1 MRQMTAFTLF
11 ANATKYVCFAAAAS
25 ALAFIAAEWLLSRR
39 PPACPRHHVLAFAL
53 AAMWSPALVMF
64 GLRGSPWVLL
74 AASVMTAILT
84 VGMNA
89 HVERSYRSNAGTAFG
104 SSLLIHGT
112 VGLASTSSPIWAVL
126 PASLAASL
134 LTARYYAHRA
144 RPIEPCTSLH
154 GCTPVMLLM
163 SVSAVT
169 LTAAALL
176 PHLGHHPPGEPGE
189 SGLEALLPTAPPDLS
204 PSAPIEDDGHAGII
218 IWPEV
223 KPTVTLV
230 APLPSLA
237 PKFGRTN
244 ASDPLSIP
252 FFGAYWIY
260 RAPHKQPP
268 PQSLVVHGS
277 PADRKFFS
285 TDHLPLNMEA
295 RQNLGS
301 LFPLQLLWQHRPR
314 RLERRHLRWNN
325 RARVA
330 ASGPTADSEKPSLSL
345 GRVPFPGPRAPLRLV
360 GTGRVTQ
367 PLSFP
372 IPATASIRQF
382 DEIAVIYHLDSIRAY
397 RAARVAVERFVLN
410 PRRR

>member
-1 MRQMTAFTLF
+1 
-11 ANATKYVCFAAAAS
+11 
-25 ALAFIAAEWLLSRR
+25 
-39 PPACPRHHVLAFAL
+39 
-53 AAMWSPALVMF
+53 
-64 GLRGSPWVLL
+64 
-74 AASVMTAILT
+74 
-84 VGMNA
+84 
-89 HVERSYRSNAGTAFG
+89 
-104 SSLLIHGT
+104 
-112 VGLASTSSPIWAVL
+112 
-126 PASLAASL
+126 
-134 LTARYYAHRA
+134 
-144 RPIEPCTSLH
+144 
-154 GCTPVMLLM
+154 MLLM

-204 PSAPIEDDGHAGII
+204 PSAPIDDDGHAGII
-218 IWPEV
+218 IWPEA

-285 TDHLPLNMEA
+285 TDRLPLNMEA

-301 LFPLQLLWQHRPR
+301 LFPLNCCGSIDLVVSNADTYDGTIALELL
-314 RLERRHLRWNN
+314 LRDT
-325 RARVA
+325 
-330 ASGPTADSEKPSLSL
+330 TADGKPTLSL
-345 GRVPFPGPRAPLRLV
+345 GRVPLPAPERRSV
-360 GTGRVTQ
+360 GWNGRITQ

-372 IPATASIRQF
+372 IPATASIQKF
-382 DEIAVIYHLDSIRAY
+382 DEIAVIYHLDRIRAY